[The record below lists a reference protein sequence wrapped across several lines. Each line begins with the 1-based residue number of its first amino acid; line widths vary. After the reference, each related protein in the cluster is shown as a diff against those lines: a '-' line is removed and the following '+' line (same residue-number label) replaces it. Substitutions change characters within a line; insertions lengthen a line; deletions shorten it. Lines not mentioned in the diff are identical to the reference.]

1 MSPHVCRR
9 HCHENWINFFASEIL
24 ENKKGGTTTYVYV
37 LCTVIRR
44 RRKAKVRVGFA
55 CEYLARVE
63 KAFGCAVCQ
72 YSASAKSTNGSVVS
86 FIGIRELYPVHR
98 LQVYLWLLDH
108 TKLFALWKHICLESN
123 LGHFGS
129 HKIWKQFWVALIKLY
144 LKPLWD
150 MLKSKMSPFFLL
162 DLNTVIWSL

>member
-37 LCTVIRR
+37 LCIVIRR

-63 KAFGCAVCQ
+63 IAFGCAVCQ

-108 TKLFALWKHICLESN
+108 TKLFALWKIYKNGQKNANKYISGLM
-123 LGHFGS
+123 
-129 HKIWKQFWVALIKLY
+129 IKL
-144 LKPLWD
+144 
-150 MLKSKMSPFFLL
+150 
-162 DLNTVIWSL
+162 I